1 MISSI
6 RKSLKSFAMMAI
18 LAIALIALVVT
29 GFGTGGM
36 GGITPGASEAELV
49 RVDGETITEAEL
61 ADQVNR
67 QLRRAQQEQ
76 PDLAMEGFL
85 AQGAFEEILNQLIA
99 GRAVAAFGRDQGL
112 AATQRMVDR
121 EILQI
126 PAFRNF
132 AGQFDEQ
139 AFRGILRQE
148 GITEAQLRRDIA
160 EQLMQRQLLL
170 PIAGGA
176 RTPDAVALQYASLLL
191 ERRRGTIGVVPSE
204 AFAQGI
210 APTAD
215 EVAAFYQQNRG
226 SYTVPERRVIRYA
239 LLGREQVAGDIQA
252 TDQEIQAFYRDNA
265 ATYGGQETRSL
276 SQVVLRDEA
285 AARAFMARLREGAS
299 FQQAASQAGFSA
311 TDIAFPNQS
320 RSEFANVASPAVA
333 DAAFSAAQGAV
344 AGPVRSE
351 LGFHI
356 VRVEGISA
364 AGARPLAAVRGE
376 IREQIEARKLQDAL
390 GGLVNRVE
398 DRLAEGADLAEV
410 ARAEGLTLRETPPI
424 TASGQSPDAQW
435 QAPRELSALLRDAF
449 EMDADADAAVVT
461 VEQNERFAAMD
472 VARILPAAP
481 PPLEQIQAQVR
492 QDLIRRRALERAR
505 TVAQSLVEGINGG
518 TAPRQAFAAA
528 DVSLPAPQPVDAR
541 RLDISQSGEQV
552 PPPLALM
559 FSMAQGT
566 AKLLEAPNQA
576 GWFVVHLEERT
587 PGDAAEEPQLIQAT
601 RQQFNQ
607 VAGDELAQQFIRAV
621 QTNLEVRRND
631 RNIDRARQRLRGAV
645 VAD

>member
-49 RVDGETITEAEL
+49 RVEGDAITEAEL
-61 ADQVNR
+61 SDQVNR

-85 AQGAFEEILNQLIA
+85 AQGAFEEILSQLIA

-121 EILQI
+121 EILAI

-210 APTAD
+210 APTAE

-226 SYTVPERRVIRYA
+226 RYTVPERRVIRYA
-239 LLGREQVAGDIQA
+239 LLGREQVAGDVQA
-252 TDQEIQAFYRDNA
+252 SDQEIEAYYRDNA

-311 TDIAFPNQS
+311 SDIAFPNQS

-356 VRVEGISA
+356 VRVESISA
-364 AGARPLAAVRGE
+364 AGAQPLAAVRGE

-410 ARAEGLTLRETPPI
+410 ARAEGLTLRETPPV
-424 TASGQSPDAQW
+424 TASGQAPDAQW
-435 QAPRELSALLRDAF
+435 QAPAELAALLRDGF

-461 VEQNERFAAMD
+461 VEPNQRFAAMD

-492 QDLIRRRALERAR
+492 QDLIRRRASERAR
-505 TVAQSLVEGINGG
+505 AVAQGLVEGINGG
-518 TAPRQAFAAA
+518 TAPRQAFAGA

-576 GWFVVHLEERT
+576 GWFVVHLEERIA
-587 PGDAAEEPQLIQAT
+587 GDAAEEPQLIQAT

-607 VAGDELAQQFIRAV
+607 VAGDELAQQFMRAV
-621 QTNLEVRRND
+621 QSSLDVRRND
-631 RNIDRARQRLRGAV
+631 RNIDRARQRLRGVA